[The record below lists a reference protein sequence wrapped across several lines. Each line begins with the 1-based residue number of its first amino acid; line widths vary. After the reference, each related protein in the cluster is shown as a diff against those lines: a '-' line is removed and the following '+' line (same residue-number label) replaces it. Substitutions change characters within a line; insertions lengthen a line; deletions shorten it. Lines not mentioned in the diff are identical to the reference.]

1 MQRVARRTKI
11 NDPDSLKE
19 WLQSLRQHMEGET
32 YCSKKKKYPGCWAK
46 ILRNVVSA
54 PYFYHL

>member
-19 WLQSLRQHMEGET
+19 RLQSLRQHMERERRLIV
-32 YCSKKKKYPGCWAK
+32 KK
-46 ILRNVVSA
+46 
-54 PYFYHL
+54 